1 MARRKANQETVP
13 QYTSFPC
20 YTNRRVEKKVEK
32 KVEEKSPETKT
43 ETKTETK

>member
-20 YTNRRVEKKVEK
+20 YTNRRAEPKKVEK
-32 KVEEKSPETKT
+32 KSSKTKT
-43 ETKTETK
+43 KTK